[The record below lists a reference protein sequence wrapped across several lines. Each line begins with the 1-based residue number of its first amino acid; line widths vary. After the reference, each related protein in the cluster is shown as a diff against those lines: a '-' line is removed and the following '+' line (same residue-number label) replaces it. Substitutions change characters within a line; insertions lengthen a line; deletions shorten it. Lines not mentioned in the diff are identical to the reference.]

1 MCVRSRLSFE
11 FAPNFNRWRHKQS
24 LINLNILCDMKI
36 NLPLDV
42 QLIFNLAKRAPTT
55 YVRNSTAPHGL
66 LVSVL
71 NTFMLEDRS
80 NKSKDVI
87 LFFSFTDGSGPPS
100 EDSF

>member
-1 MCVRSRLSFE
+1 
-11 FAPNFNRWRHKQS
+11 
-24 LINLNILCDMKI
+24 MKI

-71 NTFMLEDRS
+71 YTFMLEDRS
-80 NKSKDVI
+80 NESKDVI
-87 LFFSFTDGSGPPS
+87 LFLRFLLLVDNFLD
-100 EDSF
+100 